1 MSRSGK
7 SARRYGNFG
16 HRARNDSECAQI
28 FAAASNADRNRGG
41 DQVRRA
47 DDCAVAGDRG
57 LLSCRRLID
66 AHAVSLWATPAGI
79 ADGVQWRSAM
89 ATTTFPDDAIQSIW

>member
-1 MSRSGK
+1 MSPTGK
-7 SARRYGNFG
+7 SARRHGNFG

-28 FAAASNADRNRGG
+28 FVAASNADRNRGG

-57 LLSCRRLID
+57 LLSCRRIID
-66 AHAVSLWATPAGI
+66 AHAVSLWASHAGI
-79 ADGVQWRSAM
+79 ADRVQWRSPM
-89 ATTTFPDDAIQSIW
+89 ATTEFPDDATKSIW